1 MTMTEAKRNPNPFIR
16 AAMAAKAEKEKKF
29 EIPGVPDKT
38 EQVGKAPK
46 MTTAPRAT
54 KVMRKAGRG
63 R

>member
-16 AAMAAKAEKEKKF
+16 AAQAAKEEREKKF
-29 EIPGVPDKT
+29 DIPGMADKIDHG
-38 EQVGKAPK
+38 GKAPK
-46 MTTAPRAT
+46 ISAPPRAT

>member
-1 MTMTEAKRNPNPFIR
+1 MNEPKRNPNPFIR
-16 AAMAAKAEKEKKF
+16 AAMAAREIREQKF
-29 EIPGVPDKT
+29 NIDGIQDKV

-46 MTTAPRAT
+46 MAIPRAV

>member
-1 MTMTEAKRNPNPFIR
+1 MMTEPKRNPNPFIR
-16 AAMAAKAEKEKKF
+16 AAQAAKEEREKKF
-29 EIPGVPDKT
+29 DIPGRADKIDHA
-38 EQVGKAPK
+38 GKAPK

>member
-1 MTMTEAKRNPNPFIR
+1 MTEPKRNPNPFIR
-16 AAMAAKAEKEKKF
+16 AAQEAKEAKEKKF
-29 EIPGVPDKT
+29 DISGVFDKV

-46 MTTAPRAT
+46 LSTVPRAT